1 MTLMTKIRYFFWR
14 IVVNFMEKRKLV
26 VVSFRD
32 EERSKIVDLI
42 NQSKKE
48 VKMLLGTDEAFQIY
62 MAVKNTSKI
71 EGEIAEVGVYAGGS
85 ANLICKAKG
94 DKMLHLFDT
103 YEGLP
108 KVGENDRK
116 FFEGEFSA
124 SLEEVK
130 YNLRNCKNVYFYK
143 GLFPDSAV
151 PVQDKK
157 FSFVHLDVDI
167 YKSTLDC
174 LAFFYPRM
182 VKAGIIISHDYFLD
196 GGVRKAFEEF
206 FENKPESIIPI
217 SQSQCLVVKV

>member
-1 MTLMTKIRYFFWR
+1 
-14 IVVNFMEKRKLV
+14 MEKHKLV
-26 VVSFRD
+26 VISFKD

-48 VKMLLGTDEAFQIY
+48 IKMLLGTNESFQIY

-71 EGEIAEVGVYAGGS
+71 EGDIAEVGVYVGGS

-108 KVGENDRK
+108 KVEEIDKK
-116 FFEGEFSA
+116 FSEGEFSA

-130 YNLRNCKNVYFYK
+130 YNLRNCNNVYFYK

-151 PVQDKK
+151 PVQEKK

-174 LAFFYPRM
+174 LEFFYPKMARG
-182 VKAGIIISHDYFLD
+182 GIIISHDYFLG
-196 GGVRKAFEEF
+196 GGVRKAFAEF

-217 SQSQCLVVKV
+217 SQFQCLVVKV

>member
-1 MTLMTKIRYFFWR
+1 MTLLTKIKYFFWGI
-14 IVVNFMEKRKLV
+14 IVDFMEKRKLV

-48 VKMLLGTDEAFQIY
+48 IDMLLGTDEAFQIY

-71 EGEIAEVGVYAGGS
+71 EGDIAEVGVYAGGS

-103 YEGLP
+103 FEGLP
-108 KVGENDRK
+108 KVEEIDKK
-116 FFEGEFSA
+116 FSKGEFSA

-130 YNLRNCKNVYFYK
+130 SNLRNCKNVYFYK
-143 GLFPDSAV
+143 GLFPNTV
-151 PVQDKK
+151 IPVQDKK

-174 LAFFYPRM
+174 LDFFYPRM
-182 VKAGIIISHDYFLD
+182 VKAGIIISHDYFLG

-206 FENKPESIIPI
+206 FENKPEPIIPI